1 MKNYFCCSFSEIVD
15 AAFFF
20 SVISTQEK
28 SKAKVNEEHEE
39 ESDESDES
47 TSSQVPTSTTQQW
60 IDGNPAVVNK
70 SLYPAISYWL
80 ALTTPNGAP
89 ANPITVHKKLL
100 KHGVSVTANKV
111 KNHVISFMNVKIDFL
126 ECY

>member
-1 MKNYFCCSFSEIVD
+1 MKNMKKRVMR
-15 AAFFF
+15 
-20 SVISTQEK
+20 VTNRHP
-28 SKAKVNEEHEE
+28 AKFQPAQLNNGSME
-39 ESDESDES
+39 
-47 TSSQVPTSTTQQW
+47 
-60 IDGNPAVVNK
+60 NPAVVNK

-126 ECY
+126 EGY